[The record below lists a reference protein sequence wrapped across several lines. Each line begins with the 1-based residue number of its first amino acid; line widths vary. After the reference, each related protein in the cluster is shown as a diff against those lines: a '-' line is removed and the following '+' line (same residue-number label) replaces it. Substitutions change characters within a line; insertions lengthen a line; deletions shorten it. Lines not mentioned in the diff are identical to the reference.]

1 MFMQRNVAYVLLI
14 AMLGLIA
21 LGLVMLTSTSAV
33 LASTDMSGV
42 YSNLRKQ
49 CAWLLVGGATCVFLS
64 RYDYQKLLR
73 FAPWMLGLATL
84 LLALLLIPHLGKTIN
99 GSRRWLSIGGWTYQ
113 PSEFAKVALILFLS
127 WWMGKNQRRSG
138 EFLKGF
144 LYPLLCTVPMFA
156 LMVKQQDFG
165 TTAIMLAIVAAILFC
180 GGTNL
185 FHLGLIALLAVAGL
199 AVTTTYN
206 HERMGR
212 MKAWW
217 TTVHQSDVHLTDDEA
232 RQQIQ
237 TLIGKNDP
245 RQILAVLAK
254 GDPADLTL
262 IAKYQPTAFTVL
274 AKADPGKM
282 TGIVES
288 NAVLLDLMVDNAPQ
302 TLNVLTQYDP
312 KLQDVITKEK
322 AVMAKGYQQKQA
334 LIALGSG
341 GLSGL
346 GLGNSR
352 QKMYWLPEVNTD
364 FVFPIIG
371 EELGMWV
378 TLSVVFAFLTLILC
392 SGWITVHA
400 PDPVGVLLGTGLT
413 LMIALQALM
422 NLAVV
427 TSLMPCKGIP
437 LPFIS
442 YGGSN
447 LLTCLAAIG
456 LLFNLHRQGIYQ
468 AQSTPTLASAS
479 YSVRM

>member
-1 MFMQRNVAYVLLI
+1 MFFQRNVAYLLLI

-33 LASTDMSGV
+33 LASTDISGV

-49 CAWLLVGGATCVFLS
+49 GVWLAIGGVVCVFLS
-64 RYDYQKLLR
+64 RYDYQKLLK
-73 FAPWMLGLATL
+73 FAPWILGIACV
-84 LLALLLIPHLGKTIN
+84 LLALCLVPHIGVRIN
-99 GSRRWLSIGGWTYQ
+99 GSPRWLRLGGWTYQ
-113 PSEFAKVALILFLS
+113 PSEFAKLALILFLS
-127 WWMGKNQRRSG
+127 WWMGKNHRRSG
-138 EFLKGF
+138 EFVRG
-144 LYPLLCTVPMFA
+144 LLLPMVCIA
-156 LMVKQQDFG
+156 PMMLLMVKQQDFG
-165 TTAIMLAIVAAILFC
+165 TTAIMLAIVAAMLFC
-180 GGTNL
+180 AGTNM
-185 FHLGLIALLAVAGL
+185 FYLGTIAALALSGL
-199 AVTTTYN
+199 MLMTTFN

-217 TTVHQSDVHLTDDEA
+217 ATVQHTEDKLSDAQADARAKALVGNGNAQRMLVIVAKGDPQELGLIAKRQPQVFTALVKSNPQSLGKLFKSNPAVMDVFLENTPRTMDMLGDTDPSLQDLMEKEKA
-232 RQQIQ
+232 
-237 TLIGKNDP
+237 L
-245 RQILAVLAK
+245 LAK
-254 GDPADLTL
+254 GD
-262 IAKYQPTAFTVL
+262 
-274 AKADPGKM
+274 
-282 TGIVES
+282 
-288 NAVLLDLMVDNAPQ
+288 
-302 TLNVLTQYDP
+302 
-312 KLQDVITKEK
+312 
-322 AVMAKGYQQKQA
+322 QQKQA

-341 GLSGL
+341 GLTGL

-378 TLSVVFAFLTLILC
+378 TLSVVLSFLILVMC
-392 SGWITVHA
+392 AGWITIHA
-400 PDPVGVLLGTGLT
+400 PDPPGVLLGVGITV
-413 LMIALQALM
+413 MIALQALM

-456 LLFNLHRQGIYQ
+456 FLFNLHRQGIYQ
-468 AQSTPTLASAS
+468 SQPAPVLASAS

>member
-1 MFMQRNVAYVLLI
+1 MQRNVAYVLLI

-49 CAWLLVGGATCVFLS
+49 CVWLTIGGLTCVFLS

-73 FAPWMLGLATL
+73 FAPYALGLAIVL
-84 LLALLLIPHLGKTIN
+84 LGLCLVPHIGQKIN
-99 GSRRWLSIGGWTYQ
+99 GSPRWIRVAGWTYQ
-113 PSEFAKVALILFLS
+113 PSEFAKVVLIIFLS
-127 WWMGKNQRRSG
+127 WWMGKHQRHSG

-144 LYPLLCTVPMFA
+144 VWPILCVAPLFA
-156 LMVKQQDFG
+156 LMVTQQDFG
-165 TTAIMLAIVAAILFC
+165 TTAIMLAILAAILFC
-180 GGTNL
+180 GGTNM
-185 FHLGLIALLAVAGL
+185 FYLGLAAALAMSALI
-199 AVTTTYN
+199 VTTTYN

-217 TTVHQSDVHLTDDEA
+217 STVNQSELSVTGDAA
-232 RQQIQ
+232 RQKAE
-237 TLIGKNDP
+237 TLVNGRNS
-245 RQILAVLAK
+245 RQVMEILAK
-254 GDPADLTL
+254 GESENVTL
-262 IAKYQPTAFTVL
+262 IARYQPQALAAV
-274 AKADPGKM
+274 AKADPKGL
-282 TGIVES
+282 T
-288 NAVLLDLMVDNAPQ
+288 AVVRNNPQLFDLMIENTPQ
-302 TLNVLTQYDP
+302 TLSNLTQFDP
-312 KLQDVITKEK
+312 TLDALIKKENAVI
-322 AVMAKGYQQKQA
+322 AKGYQQKQA

-364 FVFPIIG
+364 FVFPIVG
-371 EELGMWV
+371 EELGMWA
-378 TLSVVFAFLTLILC
+378 TLSVVFGYLTLILC
-392 SGWITVHA
+392 SGWIAIHA

-413 LMIALQALM
+413 MMIGLQALM

-456 LLFNLHRQGIYQ
+456 LLFNLHRQGIYYVQ
-468 AQSTPTLASAS
+468 TAPALASAS

>member
-1 MFMQRNVAYVLLI
+1 MQRNVAYVLLI

-49 CAWLLVGGATCVFLS
+49 CVWLGLGGVTCVLLS
-64 RYDYQKLLR
+64 RYDYQKMLR
-73 FAPWMLGLATL
+73 FAPWLLGLACL
-84 LLALLLIPHLGKTIN
+84 LLLMCLIPHIGHRIN
-99 GSRRWLSIGGWTYQ
+99 GSPRWLKVAGWTYQ
-113 PSEFAKVALILFLS
+113 PSEFAKVALVLFLS
-127 WWMGKNQRRSG
+127 WWMGKYQRRTG
-138 EFLKGF
+138 EFLRG
-144 LYPLLCTVPMFA
+144 LVLPIACVTPMLL
-156 LMVKQQDFG
+156 LMVFQQDFG
-165 TTAIMLAIVAAILFC
+165 TTAIMLAIIAAMLFC
-180 GGTNL
+180 AGTNPL
-185 FHLGLIALLAVAGL
+185 YLGLIAILALSGL
-199 AVTTTYN
+199 VLTTTFN

-217 TTVHQSDVHLTDDEA
+217 ATVHHKESDMTEA
-232 RQQIQ
+232 ELDLHARALVGNGNAKQM
-237 TLIGKNDP
+237 
-245 RQILAVLAK
+245 LAIIAK
-254 GDPADLTL
+254 GDPDDLNL
-262 IAKYQPTAFTVL
+262 IAERQPQAVAAL
-274 AKADPGKM
+274 AK
-282 TGIVES
+282 S
-288 NAVLLDLMVDNAPQ
+288 NPLPLSKLLKINPAALDIFLQNTPKTMDALGETDLS
-302 TLNVLTQYDP
+302 
-312 KLQDVITKEK
+312 LQPVIKKEQ
-322 AVMAKGYQQKQA
+322 AQLAKGYQQQQA

-341 GLSGL
+341 GISGL

-378 TLSVVFAFLTLILC
+378 TLSVVFTFLALILC
-392 SGWITVHA
+392 AGWIAIHA
-400 PDPVGVLLGTGLT
+400 PDPSGVLLGTGLT
-413 LMIALQALM
+413 MMIALQALM

-447 LLTCLAAIG
+447 LLTCLASIG

-468 AQSTPTLASAS
+468 QQTTPALASAS

>member
-1 MFMQRNVAYVLLI
+1 VFMQRNVAYVLLI

-49 CAWLLVGGATCVFLS
+49 CVWLGIGGVTCVFLS
-64 RYDYQKLLR
+64 RYDYQKVLR
-73 FAPWMLGLATL
+73 FAPWALGLATL
-84 LLALLLIPHLGKTIN
+84 LLAILLLPHLGKTIN
-99 GSRRWLSIGGWTYQ
+99 GSRRWLYVGGWTYQ

-127 WWMGKNQRRSG
+127 WWMGKYQRRSG
-138 EFLKGF
+138 EFMKGF
-144 LYPLLCTVPMFA
+144 LLPILCTVPMFA

-165 TTAIMLAIVAAILFC
+165 TTAIMLAIIAAILFC

-185 FHLGLIALLAVAGL
+185 FHLGLIALVAAAGL
-199 AVTTTYN
+199 AITTTYN

-217 TTVHQSDVHLTDDEA
+217 ATVHQSNVHLTDDEA
-232 RQQIQ
+232 KEQIQ
-237 TLIGKNDP
+237 ALLGKNSP
-245 RQILAVLAK
+245 RQIHSVLSK
-254 GDPADLTL
+254 GDPEELTL
-262 IAKYQPTAFTVL
+262 IAKYQPQAFAIL
-274 AKADPGKM
+274 AKADPRGM
-282 TGIVES
+282 TGIVE
-288 NAVLLDLMVDNAPQ
+288 NNTQLLDLMMENAPQ
-302 TLNVLTQYDP
+302 TLNNLTQYDP

-341 GLSGL
+341 GISGL

-392 SGWITVHA
+392 SGWITIHA

-413 LMIALQALM
+413 MMIALQALM

>member
-1 MFMQRNVAYVLLI
+1 MFMQRNVAYLLLI

-49 CAWLLVGGATCVFLS
+49 CVWLTIGGITCVFLS
-64 RYDYQKLLR
+64 RYDYQKILR
-73 FAPWMLGLATL
+73 FAPWMLGLSCVL
-84 LLALLLIPHLGKTIN
+84 LTFCLVPHIGVRIN
-99 GSRRWLSIGGWTYQ
+99 GSPRWLRVGGWTYQ

-144 LYPLLCTVPMFA
+144 FLPVLCTAPLFA

-165 TTAIMLAIVAAILFC
+165 TTAIMLAILAAMMFCAGTKLLYLFPGSVC
-180 GGTNL
+180 ALAGVFL
-185 FHLGLIALLAVAGL
+185 ISFFKPERYARWMAFLHPHLDHSVMDA
-199 AVTTTYN
+199 
-206 HERMGR
+206 
-212 MKAWW
+212 KKW
-217 TTVHQSDVHLTDDEA
+217 
-232 RQQIQ
+232 QQ
-237 TLIGKNDP
+237 L
-245 RQILAVLAK
+245 
-254 GDPADLTL
+254 
-262 IAKYQPTAFTVL
+262 
-274 AKADPGKM
+274 
-282 TGIVES
+282 
-288 NAVLLDLMVDNAPQ
+288 
-302 TLNVLTQYDP
+302 
-312 KLQDVITKEK
+312 
-322 AVMAKGYQQKQA
+322 QA

-378 TLSVVFAFLTLILC
+378 TLSVVLAFLILVLC
-392 SGWITVHA
+392 SGWITIHA
-400 PDPVGVLLGTGLT
+400 PDPAGVLLGTGLT
-413 LMIALQALM
+413 MMIALQALM

-468 AQSTPTLASAS
+468 TQSAPALASAS

>member
-1 MFMQRNVAYVLLI
+1 VRVA
-14 AMLGLIA
+14 
-21 LGLVMLTSTSAV
+21 
-33 LASTDMSGV
+33 
-42 YSNLRKQ
+42 
-49 CAWLLVGGATCVFLS
+49 
-64 RYDYQKLLR
+64 
-73 FAPWMLGLATL
+73 
-84 LLALLLIPHLGKTIN
+84 
-99 GSRRWLSIGGWTYQ
+99 GWTYQ

-127 WWMGKNQRRSG
+127 WWMGKYQRRSG

-144 LYPLLCTVPMFA
+144 VLPLLCVVPMLA
-156 LMVKQQDFG
+156 LMIKQQDFG
-165 TTAIMLAIVAAILFC
+165 TTAIMLAIIAVILFC
-180 GGTNL
+180 GGSNL
-185 FHLGLIALLAVAGL
+185 FHLGLVAVLAVAGL

-217 TTVHQSDVHLTDDEA
+217 ATFNQSNIQMSEGQAKLHIQALIGRNDPK
-232 RQQIQ
+232 QIQ
-237 TLIGKNDP
+237 T
-245 RQILAVLAK
+245 VFAK
-254 GDPADLTL
+254 GDPEEITL
-262 IAKYQPTAFTVL
+262 IAKYQPQAFTVL
-274 AKADPGKM
+274 AKTNPRGM
-282 TGIVES
+282 TGLLES
-288 NAVLLDLMVDNAPQ
+288 NAQLLDLMAENAPQ
-302 TLNVLTQYDP
+302 TLANLAQADP
-312 KLQDVITKEK
+312 KLQAVVDKER

-341 GLSGL
+341 GVSGL

-378 TLSVVFAFLTLILC
+378 TLGVVFSFLTLILC
-392 SGWITVHA
+392 SGWITIHA
-400 PDPVGVLLGTGLT
+400 PDPTGVLMGTGIT
-413 LMIALQALM
+413 VMIALQALM

-447 LLTCLAAIG
+447 LLTCLASIG
-456 LLFNLHRQGIYQ
+456 LLFNLHRQGIYHAQ
-468 AQSTPTLASAS
+468 AAPTLASAS

>member
-1 MFMQRNVAYVLLI
+1 MQRNVAYVLLI

-49 CAWLLVGGATCVFLS
+49 CAWLLVGGLTCVFLS

-73 FAPWMLGLATL
+73 FAPYALGLATF
-84 LLALLLIPHLGKTIN
+84 LLALCLVPHLGRKIN
-99 GSRRWLSIGGWTYQ
+99 GSARWLYVDGWTYQ

-127 WWMGKNQRRSG
+127 WWMGKYQRRSG

-144 LYPLLCTVPMFA
+144 LLPLLCTVPMFA
-156 LMVKQQDFG
+156 LMVIQQDFG
-165 TTAIMLAIVAAILFC
+165 TTAIMLAIVAALLFC
-180 GGTNL
+180 GGSNL
-185 FHLGLIALLAVAGL
+185 FHLGLIALLAAAGL
-199 AVTTTYN
+199 VVTTTYN

-217 TTVHQSDVHLTDDEA
+217 TTVHQSDTHFTDDQA
-232 RQQIQ
+232 KLHVQALVGR
-237 TLIGKNDP
+237 NDP
-245 RQILAVLAK
+245 KQIKAVFGK
-254 GDPADLTL
+254 GDAEDLTL
-262 IAKYQPTAFTVL
+262 IAKYQPQAFSIL
-274 AKADPGKM
+274 AKADPRGM
-282 TGIVES
+282 TNLVEN
-288 NAVLLDLMVDNAPQ
+288 NAVLLDLMIDSAPQ
-302 TLNVLTQYDP
+302 TLGNLTQNDP
-312 KLQDVITKEK
+312 KLQNIVKKEQ

-341 GLSGL
+341 GMSGL

-378 TLSVVFAFLTLILC
+378 TLGVVFSYLTLILC
-392 SGWITVHA
+392 SGWITIHA

-413 LMIALQALM
+413 MMIALQALM

-468 AQSTPTLASAS
+468 THAAPTLASAS